1 MKSAFESFH
10 PKKVAQEK
18 DTDTNILKQKSDF
31 FAFHVQKDI
40 NACIST
46 SKFLNDLKEVDVIP
60 VYKKKSKLSK
70 ENYKPISNL
79 PNISK
84 VYERCL
90 YDQISKYF
98 ETRFSKFQ
106 CGFRKGYSAQHC
118 LLAMIEKWKT
128 AVDQEGV
135 FAALLTDLSKAF
147 DCIPHGLI
155 IAKLAAYGFNTN
167 ALKLIII
174 YLTGSKE

>member
-46 SKFLNDLKEVDVIP
+46 SKFLNDLKEVDVTP

-70 ENYKPISNL
+70 ENYKP
-79 PNISK
+79 K
-84 VYERCL
+84 VSF
-90 YDQISKYF
+90 QISLK
-98 ETRFSKFQ
+98 
-106 CGFRKGYSAQHC
+106 CMKGAC
-118 LLAMIEKWKT
+118 MIKC
-128 AVDQEGV
+128 Q
-135 FAALLTDLSKAF
+135 
-147 DCIPHGLI
+147 
-155 IAKLAAYGFNTN
+155 NT
-167 ALKLIII
+167 LKLDFPNF
-174 YLTGSKE
+174 SAVFERV